1 MNSLSHETSP
11 YLLQHSNNP
20 VDWHAWNDEA
30 LAKAKAE
37 DKPIFI
43 SIGYSACHWCHRMRE
58 ECFENKDIAALMN
71 QNFIN
76 IKVDREE
83 RPDLDSIYMDAVVA
97 LTGQGGW
104 PMSVFLTPD
113 GIPFYG
119 GTYFPPQARG
129 GMPGFPDLL
138 EGIRDAWV
146 NRRETILKGG
156 KEIIDHIQQTT
167 HAETSGRDSISKE
180 TLTQAVK
187 GVWGSFDWRAAGWG
201 RGPKFPQPMT
211 LEFLLRHFTLND
223 DPLALEM
230 ATKTLDAMMR
240 GGMYDQLGGGFHR
253 YATDAAWLVPHFEK
267 MLYDNSQLALVY
279 LHAYQILG
287 GDAPAGRLYKKCVEE
302 ILDYVLREMTDAGGG
317 FYSTQDADSEGVEG
331 KFFVW
336 DEAEIDSL
344 VSDPLLFKA
353 AYGVTTH
360 GNFEEKNILFVA
372 KDIDDLAKQFNLPRE
387 EIEKRLAAMRK
398 TLFDMRER
406 RIKPNLDDKVLSGWN
421 GLMLAAFAEAA
432 RILKR
437 DDYKKAAINNAEF
450 LLREMLVN
458 PDPSGFAHSASLR
471 GASQN
476 PKGLRLLRS
485 WRKGQAK
492 LNGYLEDYANVIFG
506 LLTLYETVFDEKYFI
521 AAQELT
527 ETMIR
532 FFSDPQG
539 GFFDTSNDHESLIVR
554 PKSMQDNATPSGNA
568 MAATVLL
575 KLAAFTG
582 NGGYTDIVQKMLESV
597 QGVLTRYPTGFAQW
611 LVAQSFY
618 VSKPKEIA
626 IIGDV
631 NGVDTQAMLDVVNEN
646 YRPFAVVAVGAKDSP
661 IPLLNGRDQIGGK
674 ATVYVCENFACKL
687 PVNEVEG
694 LRELLK
700 MKD

>member
-1 MNSLSHETSP
+1 MDGIFTSMNRLSHETSP
-11 YLLQHSNNP
+11 YLLQHANNP
-20 VDWHAWNDEA
+20 VDWYPWGEEA
-30 LAKAKAE
+30 LSKAKTE
-37 DKPIFI
+37 DKPIFL
-43 SIGYSACHWCHRMRE
+43 SIGYSACHWCHVLSHE
-58 ECFENKDIAALMN
+58 SFEDEDIAALMN

-113 GIPFYG
+113 GVPFYG

-129 GMPGFPDLL
+129 GLPGFGDLL
-138 EGIRDAWV
+138 EGIHDAWV

-156 KEIIDHIQQTT
+156 KEIVDHIQQTT
-167 HAETSGRDSISKE
+167 LAETSGRESISNE
-180 TLTQAVK
+180 TLTEAVK
-187 GVWGSFDWRAAGWG
+187 GVWQSFDWRAAGWG

-279 LHAYQILG
+279 LHAWQITKR
-287 GDAPAGRLYKKCVEE
+287 DEYKRCVEE
-302 ILDYVLREMTDAGGG
+302 ILDYVLREMTDGSTTLTTGARGG

-344 VSDPLLFKA
+344 VSDLLLFKA
-353 AYGVTTH
+353 AYGVTAH

-372 KDIDDLAKQFNLPRE
+372 KDVDDLAKQFNLPRE
-387 EIEKRLAAMRK
+387 EIERRLAAMRK
-398 TLFDMRER
+398 TLFDIRQK

-432 RILKR
+432 RIFKR
-437 DDYKKAAINNAEF
+437 GDYKKAAMDNAEF
-450 LLREMLVN
+450 LLREMIAK
-458 PDPSGFAHSASLR
+458 DPSGFE
-471 GASQN
+471 N
-476 PKGLRLLRS
+476 PKGLKRLYRS

-506 LLTLYETVFDEKYFI
+506 LLSLYETIFDEKYFI

-527 ETMIR
+527 ETMIQ
-532 FFSDPQG
+532 FFRDPQG
-539 GFFDTSNDHESLIVR
+539 GFFDTSSDHESLVVR

-575 KLAAFTG
+575 KLAALTG
-582 NGGYTDIVQKMLESV
+582 NGGYTQIAEKMLESV

-626 IIGDV
+626 IIG
-631 NGVDTQAMLDVVNEN
+631 NLNNADTRAMLDVVNEA

-661 IPLLNGRDQIGGK
+661 VPLLNGRDQIGGK

-687 PVNEVEG
+687 PVNDVM
-694 LRELLK
+694 ELQDMLK
-700 MKD
+700 S

>member
-1 MNSLSHETSP
+1 
-11 YLLQHSNNP
+11 
-20 VDWHAWNDEA
+20 
-30 LAKAKAE
+30 
-37 DKPIFI
+37 
-43 SIGYSACHWCHRMRE
+43 
-58 ECFENKDIAALMN
+58 
-71 QNFIN
+71 
-76 IKVDREE
+76 
-83 RPDLDSIYMDAVVA
+83 
-97 LTGQGGW
+97 
-104 PMSVFLTPD
+104 MSVFLTPD
-113 GIPFYG
+113 GVPFYG

-138 EGIRDAWV
+138 EGIHDAWM

-167 HAETSGRDSISKE
+167 LAETSQRDSISNE
-180 TLTQAVK
+180 TLKQAVK

-230 ATKTLDAMMR
+230 ATKTLDAMQR

-253 YATDAAWLVPHFEK
+253 YATDAFWLVPHFEK

-372 KDIDDLAKQFNLPRE
+372 KDVDDLAKQFNLPRE
-387 EIEKRLAAMRK
+387 EIEGRLAAMRK
-398 TLFDMRER
+398 TLFDIRER
-406 RIKPNLDDKVLSGWN
+406 RIKPNLDDKVLNGWN

-437 DDYKKAAINNAEF
+437 DDYRNAALRNAEF

-476 PKGLRLLRS
+476 PKGLKRLYRS

-506 LLTLYETVFDEKYFI
+506 LLSLYETVFDEKYFI

-527 ETMIR
+527 ETMIQ

-539 GFFDTSNDHESLIVR
+539 GFFDTSSDHESLVVR

-568 MAATVLL
+568 MAATVLF

-582 NGGYTDIVQKMLESV
+582 NGGYTEIAEKMLESV

-618 VSKPKEIA
+618 VSKPK
-626 IIGDV
+626 
-631 NGVDTQAMLDVVNEN
+631 
-646 YRPFAVVAVGAKDSP
+646 
-661 IPLLNGRDQIGGK
+661 RDRHHRQ
-674 ATVYVCENFACKL
+674 CERCRYTSDAGCG
-687 PVNEVEG
+687 E
-694 LRELLK
+694 
-700 MKD
+700 

>member
-1 MNSLSHETSP
+1 MFL
-11 YLLQHSNNP
+11 
-20 VDWHAWNDEA
+20 
-30 LAKAKAE
+30 
-37 DKPIFI
+37 
-43 SIGYSACHWCHRMRE
+43 SIGYNACHWCHRLRE
-58 ECFENKDIAALMN
+58 ESFENKDIAALMN
-71 QNFIN
+71 QYFIN

-113 GIPFYG
+113 GVPFYG

-129 GMPGFPDLL
+129 GLPGFPDLL
-138 EGIRDAWV
+138 EGIHDAWV

-167 HAETSGRDSISKE
+167 LAETSGRDSISNG
-180 TLTQAVK
+180 TLTEAVK
-187 GVWGSFDWRAAGWG
+187 GVWQSFDWRAAGWG

-211 LEFLLRHFTLND
+211 LEFLLRHFTLNN

-253 YATDAAWLVPHFEK
+253 YATDAFWLVPHFEK

-287 GDAPAGRLYKKCVEE
+287 GDVPTGRLYKKCVEE
-302 ILDYVLREMTDAGGG
+302 ILDYVLREMTDSSGG

-336 DEAEIDSL
+336 DEAEIDSIL
-344 VSDPLLFKA
+344 QLPKGSQPSGSSSATLFKA

-372 KDIDDLAKQFNLPRE
+372 KEIDDLAKQFNLPRE
-387 EIEKRLAAMRK
+387 EVEKRLAAMRK
-398 TLFDMRER
+398 TLFDIRER

-437 DDYKKAAINNAEF
+437 DDYRKAAVNNAEF
-450 LLREMLVN
+450 LLRDMIRQ
-458 PDPSGFAHSASLR
+458 DPSGLKD
-471 GASQN
+471 
-476 PKGLRLLRS
+476 PKGLKRLHRS
-485 WRKGQAK
+485 WRNGQAK

-527 ETMIR
+527 ETMIQ

-539 GFFDTSNDHESLIVR
+539 GFFDTSSDHESLVVR

-568 MAATVLL
+568 MAATVLF
-575 KLAAFTG
+575 KLAALTG
-582 NGGYTDIVQKMLESV
+582 DGGYTDIATKMLESV

-626 IIGDV
+626 IIGNLNDA
-631 NGVDTQAMLDVVNEN
+631 DTQAMLDVVNET

-661 IPLLNGRDQIGGK
+661 IPLLNGRDQLNGK

-687 PVNEVEG
+687 PVNEAEK
-694 LRELLK
+694 LRELLEI
-700 MKD
+700 KD

>member
-1 MNSLSHETSP
+1 MNRLSHETSP
-11 YLLQHSNNP
+11 YLLQHANNP
-20 VDWHAWNDEA
+20 VDWHAWNDES

-37 DKPIFI
+37 DKPIFL
-43 SIGYSACHWCHRMRE
+43 SIGYAACHWCHVME
-58 ECFENKDIAALMN
+58 HESFENEDIAALMN
-71 QNFIN
+71 KYFIN

-113 GIPFYG
+113 GVPFYG

-129 GMPGFPDLL
+129 GMPGFGDLL
-138 EGIRDAWV
+138 EGIHDAWV
-146 NRRETILKGG
+146 NRRDTILQGG

-167 HAETSGRDSISKE
+167 LAETSGRDSVSNE
-180 TLTQAVK
+180 TLIEAVK
-187 GVWGSFDWRAAGWG
+187 GVWQSFDWRAAGWG

-279 LHAYQILG
+279 LHAWQITKR
-287 GDAPAGRLYKKCVEE
+287 DEYKKCVEE
-302 ILDYVLREMTDAGGG
+302 ILDYVLREMTDGSTTLTTGARGG

-344 VSDPLLFKA
+344 VSDPHLFKA

-360 GNFEEKNILFVA
+360 GNFEEKNILFVT
-372 KDIDDLAKQFNLPRE
+372 KDVGDLAKQFNLPRE
-387 EIEKRLAAMRK
+387 EIERRLAATRK
-398 TLFDMRER
+398 TLFDTREK

-432 RILKR
+432 RIMKR
-437 DDYKKAAINNAEF
+437 DDYKKAAMDNAEF
-450 LLREMLVN
+450 LLREMLKH
-458 PDPSGFAHSASLR
+458 PERSGEAAQSKDANS
-471 GASQN
+471 
-476 PKGLRLLRS
+476 RLYRS

-527 ETMIR
+527 ETMIQ

-539 GFFDTSNDHESLIVR
+539 GFFDTSSDHESLVVR

-575 KLAAFTG
+575 KLAALTG
-582 NGGYTDIVQKMLESV
+582 NGGYTQIAEKMLESV

-626 IIGDV
+626 IIGNLNDA
-631 NGVDTQAMLDVVNEN
+631 DTRAMLDAVNET

-687 PVNEVEG
+687 PVNEVG
-694 LRELLK
+694 KLKELLK
-700 MKD
+700 IKEER

>member
-1 MNSLSHETSP
+1 MFL
-11 YLLQHSNNP
+11 
-20 VDWHAWNDEA
+20 
-30 LAKAKAE
+30 
-37 DKPIFI
+37 
-43 SIGYSACHWCHRMRE
+43 SIGYNACHWCHRLRE
-58 ECFENKDIAALMN
+58 ESFENKDIAALMN
-71 QNFIN
+71 QYFIN

-113 GIPFYG
+113 GVPFYG

-129 GMPGFPDLL
+129 GLPGFSDLL
-138 EGIRDAWV
+138 EGIHDAWV

-167 HAETSGRDSISKE
+167 LAETSGRDSISNG
-180 TLTQAVK
+180 TLTEAVK
-187 GVWGSFDWRAAGWG
+187 GVWQSFDWRAAGWG

-230 ATKTLDAMMR
+230 ATKTLDAMQR

-253 YATDAAWLVPHFEK
+253 YATDAFWLVPHFEK

-287 GDAPAGRLYKKCVEE
+287 DVPTGRLYKKCVEE
-302 ILDYVLREMTDAGGG
+302 ILDYVLREMTDSSGG

-336 DEAEIDSL
+336 DEAEIDSIL
-344 VSDPLLFKA
+344 QLPEGSQPSGSSSATLFKA
-353 AYGVTTH
+353 AYGVTPH

-372 KDIDDLAKQFNLPRE
+372 KEIDDLAKRFNLPRE
-387 EIEKRLAAMRK
+387 EVEKRLAAMRK
-398 TLFDMRER
+398 TLFDSREK

-437 DDYKKAAINNAEF
+437 DDYRKAAINNAEF
-450 LLREMLVN
+450 LLRDMIRQ
-458 PDPSGFAHSASLR
+458 DPSGLKD
-471 GASQN
+471 
-476 PKGLRLLRS
+476 PKGLKRLHRS

-506 LLTLYETVFDEKYFI
+506 LLSLYETVFDEKYFI

-527 ETMIR
+527 ETMIQ

-539 GFFDTSNDHESLIVR
+539 GFFDTSSDHESLVVR
-554 PKSMQDNATPSGNA
+554 PKSLQDNATPSGNA
-568 MAATVLL
+568 MAATVLF

-582 NGGYTDIVQKMLESV
+582 DGGYTDIATKMLESV

-626 IIGDV
+626 IIGNLNDA
-631 NGVDTQAMLDVVNEN
+631 DTQAMLDVVNET

-661 IPLLNGRDQIGGK
+661 IPLLNGRDQLNGK

-687 PVNEVEG
+687 PVNEAEK
-694 LRELLK
+694 LRELLEI
-700 MKD
+700 KD

>member
-1 MNSLSHETSP
+1 MSKPNHLIHESSP
-11 YLLQHSNNP
+11 YLQQHANNP
-20 VDWHAWNDEA
+20 VDWYPWGEDA
-30 LAKAKAE
+30 LSKAKTE
-37 DKPIFI
+37 DKPIFL
-43 SIGYSACHWCHRMRE
+43 SIGYSACHWCHRLRE
-58 ECFENKDIAALMN
+58 ESFENEDIAALMN

-113 GIPFYG
+113 GVPFYG

-129 GMPGFPDLL
+129 GMPGFGDLL
-138 EGIRDAWV
+138 EGIHHAWV

-167 HAETSGRDSISKE
+167 LAETSGRASVSNE
-180 TLTQAVK
+180 TLKEAVK
-187 GVWGSFDWRAAGWG
+187 GVWQSFDWRAAGWG

-211 LEFLLRHFTLND
+211 LEFLLRHYLLNN

-253 YATDAAWLVPHFEK
+253 YATDAFWLVPHFEK

-279 LHAYQILG
+279 LHAWQITKR
-287 GDAPAGRLYKKCVEE
+287 DEYKKGVEE
-302 ILDYVLREMTDAGGG
+302 ILDYVLREMTDASTALTTGASGG

-336 DEAEIDSL
+336 TEAEIDSL

-372 KDIDDLAKQFNLPRE
+372 KEVDDLAKQFNLPRE
-387 EIEKRLAAMRK
+387 EVETRLAAMRK
-398 TLFDMRER
+398 TLFDIREK

-437 DDYKKAAINNAEF
+437 DDYRKAAVNNAEF
-450 LLREMLVN
+450 LL
-458 PDPSGFAHSASLR
+458 
-471 GASQN
+471 QN
-476 PKGLRLLRS
+476 LTGLKDLLGLRLLRS
-485 WRKGQAK
+485 WRNGQAK

-506 LLTLYETVFDEKYFI
+506 LLSLYETVFDEKYFI

-527 ETMIR
+527 ETMIHY
-532 FFSDPQG
+532 FNDPQG
-539 GFFDTSNDHESLIVR
+539 GFFDTSSDHESLVVR
-554 PKSMQDNATPSGNA
+554 PKSLQDNATPSGNA
-568 MAATVLL
+568 MAATVLF

-582 NGGYTDIVQKMLESV
+582 NGGYTEIAGKMLESV

-631 NGVDTQAMLDVVNEN
+631 NGADTQAMLDVVNES
-646 YRPFAVVAVGAKDSP
+646 YRPFVVVAVGAKDSRV
-661 IPLLNGRDQIGGK
+661 PLLSGREQIDGK
-674 ATVYVCENFACKL
+674 ATVYICENFSCKQ
-687 PVNEVEG
+687 PVNDEG
-694 LRELLK
+694 KLRELIK
-700 MKD
+700 SSPKKV

>member
-1 MNSLSHETSP
+1 MNRLSLETSP
-11 YLLQHSNNP
+11 YLLQHANNP
-20 VDWHAWNDEA
+20 VDWHAWNNET

-37 DKPIFI
+37 DKPIFL
-43 SIGYSACHWCHRMRE
+43 SIGYAACHWCHVME
-58 ECFENKDIAALMN
+58 HESFENKEIAELMN
-71 QNFIN
+71 KNFIN

-113 GIPFYG
+113 GVPFYG

-138 EGIRDAWV
+138 EGIHDAWV

-167 HAETSGRDSISKE
+167 LAETSQRDSISNK
-180 TLTQAVK
+180 TLTEAVK
-187 GVWGSFDWRAAGWG
+187 GVWQSFDWRAAGWG

-230 ATKTLDAMMR
+230 ATKTLDAMQR

-253 YATDAAWLVPHFEK
+253 YATDAFWLVPHFEK

-287 GDAPAGRLYKKCVEE
+287 DAPAGRLYKRCVEE

-336 DEAEIDSL
+336 DAAEIDSL

-372 KDIDDLAKQFNLPRE
+372 KEIDDLAKQFNLPRE
-387 EIEKRLAAMRK
+387 EIEGRLAAMRK
-398 TLFDMRER
+398 TLFDIREK

-437 DDYKKAAINNAEF
+437 DDYRNAAIHNAEF

-458 PDPSGFAHSASLR
+458 PDPSGRTHR
-471 GASQN
+471 EN

-506 LLTLYETVFDEKYFI
+506 LLTLYETVFDEKYFV

-527 ETMIR
+527 ETMIQ

-539 GFFDTSNDHESLIVR
+539 GFFDTSSDHESLVVR

-575 KLAAFTG
+575 KLGAFTG
-582 NGGYTDIVQKMLESV
+582 NGSYTEIAETMLEAV

-631 NGVDTQAMLDVVNEN
+631 NGADTQAMLDVVSEK

-661 IPLLNGRDQIGGK
+661 IPLLNGRDQIDGK

-687 PVNEVEG
+687 PVNEAG
-694 LRELLK
+694 KLRELL
-700 MKD
+700 MIKD

>member
-1 MNSLSHETSP
+1 MEHES
-11 YLLQHSNNP
+11 
-20 VDWHAWNDEA
+20 
-30 LAKAKAE
+30 
-37 DKPIFI
+37 
-43 SIGYSACHWCHRMRE
+43 
-58 ECFENKDIAALMN
+58 FENEDIAALMN

-97 LTGQGGW
+97 LTGHGGW

-113 GIPFYG
+113 GAPFYG

-138 EGIRDAWV
+138 EGIHDAWV

-167 HAETSGRDSISKE
+167 LAETSGRDSISNE
-180 TLTQAVK
+180 TLMQAVK
-187 GVWGSFDWRAAGWG
+187 GGWGSFDWRAAGWG

-211 LEFLLRHFTLND
+211 LEFLLRHYTLND

-253 YATDAAWLVPHFEK
+253 YATDAFWLVPHFEK

-287 GDAPAGRLYKKCVEE
+287 GDVPLGRLYRKCAEE
-302 ILDYVLREMTDAGGG
+302 ILDYVLREMTDASGG

-336 DEAEIDSL
+336 DEVEIESIFQL
-344 VSDPLLFKA
+344 PEGSQPSGSSDVALFKA

-372 KDIDDLAKQFNLPRE
+372 KDVDELSKQFNLPRE
-387 EIEKRLAAMRK
+387 EIEGRLAAMRK
-398 TLFDMRER
+398 TLFDIRER

-432 RILKR
+432 RVLKR
-437 DDYKKAAINNAEF
+437 DDYRKAAINNAEF
-450 LLREMLVN
+450 LLREMVVN
-458 PDPSGFAHSASLR
+458 PDPSGF
-471 GASQN
+471 GN

-485 WRKGQAK
+485 WRNGQAK

-506 LLTLYETVFDEKYFI
+506 LLTLYETTFDEKYFV

-527 ETMIR
+527 ETMIK

-539 GFFDTSNDHESLIVR
+539 GFFDTSSDHESLVVR

-568 MAATVLL
+568 MAATVLFR
-575 KLAAFTG
+575 LAAFTA
-582 NGGYTDIVQKMLESV
+582 NGGYTQIAEKMLESV

-631 NGVDTQAMLDVVNEN
+631 NDADTQAMLDVVNEI
-646 YRPFAVVAVGAKDSP
+646 YRPFVVVAVGAKDSP
-661 IPLLNGRDQIGGK
+661 VPLLNGRDQIGGK

-687 PVNEVEG
+687 PVNEVG
-694 LRELLK
+694 KLRELLK
-700 MKD
+700 IKD

>member
-1 MNSLSHETSP
+1 LSLETSP
-11 YLLQHSNNP
+11 YLLQHANNP

-37 DKPIFI
+37 DKPIFL
-43 SIGYSACHWCHRMRE
+43 SIGYAACHWCHVME
-58 ECFENKDIAALMN
+58 TESFENEEIATLMN

-113 GIPFYG
+113 GVPFYG

-138 EGIRDAWV
+138 EGIHDAWM

-167 HAETSGRDSISKE
+167 LAETSGRDSISNK
-180 TLTQAVK
+180 TLTEAVK
-187 GVWGSFDWRAAGWG
+187 GVWQSFDWRAAGWG

-211 LEFLLRHFTLND
+211 LEFLLRHYTLND

-230 ATKTLDAMMR
+230 ATKTLDAMQR

-253 YATDAAWLVPHFEK
+253 YATDAFWLVPHFEK

-287 GDAPAGRLYKKCVEE
+287 GDAPSGRLYKRCSEE

-353 AYGVTTH
+353 AYGVTTR

-372 KDIDDLAKQFNLPRE
+372 KDIDDLAKGFNLPRE
-387 EIEKRLAAMRK
+387 EIEGRLAAMRK
-398 TLFDMRER
+398 TLFDIRER
-406 RIKPNLDDKVLSGWN
+406 RIKPNLDDKV
-421 GLMLAAFAEAA
+421 
-432 RILKR
+432 
-437 DDYKKAAINNAEF
+437 
-450 LLREMLVN
+450 
-458 PDPSGFAHSASLR
+458 
-471 GASQN
+471 
-476 PKGLRLLRS
+476 
-485 WRKGQAK
+485 
-492 LNGYLEDYANVIFG
+492 
-506 LLTLYETVFDEKYFI
+506 
-521 AAQELT
+521 
-527 ETMIR
+527 
-532 FFSDPQG
+532 
-539 GFFDTSNDHESLIVR
+539 
-554 PKSMQDNATPSGNA
+554 
-568 MAATVLL
+568 
-575 KLAAFTG
+575 
-582 NGGYTDIVQKMLESV
+582 
-597 QGVLTRYPTGFAQW
+597 
-611 LVAQSFY
+611 
-618 VSKPKEIA
+618 
-626 IIGDV
+626 
-631 NGVDTQAMLDVVNEN
+631 
-646 YRPFAVVAVGAKDSP
+646 
-661 IPLLNGRDQIGGK
+661 
-674 ATVYVCENFACKL
+674 
-687 PVNEVEG
+687 
-694 LRELLK
+694 
-700 MKD
+700 